1 VLEVLIIIL
10 NVVLLVVVFLLFR
23 RRRTSENSFEIVNRL
38 DTLEKGVERVERS
51 VRDEISSNRQVSTQ
65 DARSQRDELSNALKN
80 FNDSIVR
87 VVNESAGGNKQELS
101 TLGESLRG
109 QVNDIATLVVGQL
122 KVVPQQ
128 LTVLTRSNDE
138 KLELVRSTVDEQLR
152 ALNTDNGARL
162 DQVREASKQDSRS
175 QREEV
180 NASLKS
186 FNETLLKGLSEMAE
200 SQRRQSQSLV
210 LSLESGFNGVRETL
224 NTSLKNI
231 QENNSVKLEEMRL
244 TVDEKLHGTLEK
256 RLGEA
261 FGLVTGQLEQVHK
274 GLGEMQTLATGVGD
288 LKRALTNVKTRGGWA
303 EVQLGA
309 LLEDMLSPTQYDRNF
324 KPFLSADVVVEYA
337 IKFPNRDGS
346 GDPVWLPI
354 DSKFPIEDYNRL
366 VDAQQNADLDAA
378 NSATKALET
387 RIKASAKDISEKY
400 LNPPRTT
407 DFGIMFLPTEG
418 LYAEVIRRNGLVET
432 IRRDYHVTVVGPSTL
447 AAFVSSLQMGF
458 RTLAIQE
465 RSNEVWKILGAVKT
479 EFGKFGTVLEGVKK
493 KLEQATNTMDDAA
506 VRTRAIERKLRDVQQ
521 LPATEGHV
529 LLGQMQRDDEAE
541 AA

>member
-1 VLEVLIIIL
+1 MQLFIIIASF
-10 NVVLLVVVFLLFR
+10 VLLVVLIVLIR
-23 RRRTSENSFEIVNRL
+23 RSRTSENLLKVFNRL
-38 DTLEKGVERVERS
+38 DTLEKGVERVERT
-51 VRDEISSNRQVSTQ
+51 VRDESSSNRQMSTQ
-65 DARSQRDELSNALKN
+65 EARSLRDEVSIALKN

-87 VVNESAGGNKQELS
+87 FVSESASGNKQELS

-109 QVNDIATLVVGQL
+109 QVNDIATLVVDQL
-122 KVVPQQ
+122 KVVPNQ
-128 LTVLTRSNDE
+128 LTVLTKSNEE
-138 KLELVRSTVDEQLR
+138 KLESLRSTVDEQLR
-152 ALNTDNGARL
+152 VLKTDNGARL

-180 NASLKS
+180 NASLKHFS
-186 FNETLLKGLSEMAE
+186 ETLIRGLSEMADN
-200 SQRRQSQSLV
+200 QRNQSQSV
-210 LSLESGFNGVRETL
+210 VHSLETGFTAMRGTL
-224 NTSLKNI
+224 NTNLKEI
-231 QENNSVKLEEMRL
+231 QESNSLKLEEMRL

-288 LKRALTNVKTRGGWA
+288 LKRALTNIKTRGGWS

-309 LLEDMLSPTQYDRNF
+309 LMEDMLSPTQYDRNF
-324 KPFLSADVVVEYA
+324 KPNEGADTIVEYA

-346 GDPVWLPI
+346 GEPVWLPI

-366 VDAQQNADLDAA
+366 VDAQEKADLDAINA
-378 NSATKALET
+378 ATKGLET
-387 RIKASAKDISEKY
+387 RIKGCAKDICEKY

-407 DFGIMFLPTEG
+407 DFGMMFLPTEG
-418 LYAEVIRRNGLVET
+418 LYAEVIRRASLVET
-432 IRRDYHVTVVGPSTL
+432 VRRDYNVTIVGPSTF

-465 RSNEVWKILGAVKT
+465 RSSEVWKLLGAVKT
-479 EFGKFGTVLEGVKK
+479 QFGKFGAVLDGVKK

-506 VRTRAIERKLRDVQQ
+506 IRTRAIERKLRDVEE
-521 LPATEGHV
+521 LPATEALV
-529 LLGQMQRDDEAE
+529 LLGETERDEGAE